1 MLYKEP
7 LDKLSSLLQRYNET
21 NLLITGHCDNMG
33 SIQFNKK
40 LSTNRAAFIK
50 RYLIQTGM
58 SSTQIETW
66 GLGSSSPIESNITTE
81 GRKKKRRAEFV
92 VLYDSGE

>member
-1 MLYKEP
+1 
-7 LDKLSSLLQRYNET
+7 
-21 NLLITGHCDNMG
+21 
-33 SIQFNKK
+33 
-40 LSTNRAAFIK
+40 
-50 RYLIQTGM
+50 M